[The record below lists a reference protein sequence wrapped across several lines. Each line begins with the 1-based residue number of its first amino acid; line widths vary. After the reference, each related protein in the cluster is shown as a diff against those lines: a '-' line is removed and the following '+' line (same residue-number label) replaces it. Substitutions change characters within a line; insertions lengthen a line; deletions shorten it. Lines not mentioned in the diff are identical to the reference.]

1 MKTSL
6 LLLTALLAACSS
18 QQKQEIYYG
27 NGYMWQ
33 EYIDQRL
40 KQCYDE
46 SAMLTLM
53 MFEADSVSK
62 EPRLKT
68 QEDVEKLERMLKDSC
83 ANYYK
88 III

>member
-1 MKTSL
+1 MKTSF
-6 LLLTALLAACSS
+6 LLLTALLTACSS

-33 EYIDQRL
+33 EYVDQRL

-46 SAMLTLM
+46 SAILVLM
-53 MFEADSVSK
+53 MFEADQQSVS
-62 EPRLKT
+62 PRLRT
-68 QEDVEKLERMLKDSC
+68 QEDVEKLDRMLKNSC
-83 ANYYK
+83 ARHFK